1 MITDRNTAYQQRSYM
16 EEIPHPG
23 VVKLVERLKREGV
36 KQVLDLGCGDGR
48 HLVFLAKQGFISSG
62 VDGAFWGVCRER
74 EWADREGLTVKLVCS
89 EVRSLPWED
98 GSFDCVI
105 STRVIHHQLLE
116 AIRETIREVKHI
128 LRGKGLFYFTVPKY
142 FLLGNWKDGK
152 YTEVEKHTYT
162 PWDGFEKDIPHH
174 LFTKRELTSI
184 LKDEFE
190 ILEIDSTKQLSALV
204 RKVK

>member
-1 MITDRNTAYQQRSYM
+1 MITDWNTAYQQRPYVA
-16 EEIPHPG
+16 EIPQPG
-23 VVKLVERLKREGV
+23 VVELVERLKQEGIR
-36 KQVLDLGCGDGR
+36 QVLDLGCGDGR

-62 VDGAFWGVCRER
+62 IDGAFWGVCRAR
-74 EWADREGLTVKLVCS
+74 QWADREGLSVNLVCS
-89 EVRSLPWED
+89 DVRSLPWEN

-105 STRVIHHQLLE
+105 STQVIHHQLLA

-128 LRGKGLFYFTVPKY
+128 LRENGLFYFTVPKY
-142 FLLGNWKDGK
+142 FPPGNWKDGK

-184 LKDEFE
+184 LKDDFE
-190 ILEIDSTKQLSALV
+190 ILEMSSTNQLSALV